1 MRPCLKP
8 TSRLGIACS
17 ASTWPAHTCAAG
29 GPRFRGDL
37 LITDHIGLDDLVT
50 TGYHGLLYEKDK
62 HVKML
67 VKPE

>member
-1 MRPCLKP
+1 
-8 TSRLGIACS
+8 
-17 ASTWPAHTCAAG
+17 
-29 GPRFRGDL
+29 L
-37 LITDHIGLDDLVT
+37 LITDHIDLDDLVT

>member
-1 MRPCLKP
+1 
-8 TSRLGIACS
+8 
-17 ASTWPAHTCAAG
+17 
-29 GPRFRGDL
+29 L

-50 TGYHGLLYEKDK
+50 TGDHGLLYEKYK